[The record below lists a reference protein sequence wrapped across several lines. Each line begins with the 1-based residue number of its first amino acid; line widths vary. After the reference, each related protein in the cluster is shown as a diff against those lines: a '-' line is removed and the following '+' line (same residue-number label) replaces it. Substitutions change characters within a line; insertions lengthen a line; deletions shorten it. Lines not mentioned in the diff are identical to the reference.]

1 VILAVVLAAAFVIAR
16 SCGSTEADVPKE
28 QAIEIAR
35 GEVDYDANEVQIRL
49 VKRGLN
55 QREIWLVSLVERDEA
70 DTILHA
76 TNVLIDAD
84 SGDIVEVQKV
94 T

>member
-1 VILAVVLAAAFVIAR
+1 MLAVILVAAFVVAR
-16 SCGSTEADVPKE
+16 SCGSTEAEVPKE
-28 QAIEIAR
+28 KAIEIAR

-49 VKRGLN
+49 VKRGLS

-70 DTILHA
+70 ATVLHA

-84 SGDIVEVQKV
+84 SGDVIEVQKV